1 MKKMKKLLLITL
13 VLCMVFSIPVSAKSK
28 KKLGFDEYFDIYV
41 EYFGNLI
48 DPILVNQCLT
58 VWSTSSTEYAGSI
71 KLPKYST

>member
-48 DPILVNQCLT
+48 DP
-58 VWSTSSTEYAGSI
+58 A
-71 KLPKYST
+71 YSMDKIGMLGNAR